1 MMQNLIFLDTLEIHK
16 YSNTIKDSNIIVIFL
31 LEKNW
36 DIIFKVKG
44 ILKGI
49 HPQYSWIV
57 VQRDI
62 AVT

>member
-1 MMQNLIFLDTLEIHK
+1 MDLGFTHVFQ
-16 YSNTIKDSNIIVIFL
+16 TIPILSIDSNIIVIFL